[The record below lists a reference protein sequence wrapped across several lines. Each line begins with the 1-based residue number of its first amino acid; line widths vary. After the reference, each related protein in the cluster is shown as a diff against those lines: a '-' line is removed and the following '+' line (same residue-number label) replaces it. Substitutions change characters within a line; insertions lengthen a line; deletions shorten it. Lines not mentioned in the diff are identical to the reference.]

1 MLFPHLNVDNYF
13 NIIKN
18 KNKIVEIKPFKKITA
33 PKTTLYNTIIPIFK
47 VTKIV
52 HCRAKEVDPK
62 KKVLAA

>member
-52 HCRAKEVDPK
+52 HC
-62 KKVLAA
+62 